1 VKEIW
6 RDIKDYEGI
15 YQVSSLGKIKR
26 LSILNDN
33 GYRKAI
39 LQEKEL
45 KLFLG
50 NTGYLMVNL
59 YKDKKPHKKLV
70 HRIVAETFI
79 DNVNKVKYV
88 NHIDS
93 NKLNNKV
100 NNLEWVSNIENNL
113 HRFLEIN
120 TSSNYSGVCW
130 DKNKSKWRAYIFIG
144 GKLKHLGYSKD
155 EKDAYHLRVKYEKE
169 NNIINKYL

>member
-1 VKEIW
+1 MEEIW
-6 RDIKDYEGI
+6 KDIKGYEGT
-15 YQVSSLGKIKR
+15 YQVSNLGKIKR
-26 LSILNDN
+26 LTILNDN

-59 YKDKKPHKKLV
+59 YKDKKPSKKLV

-79 DNVNKVKYV
+79 NNINKVKYV

-93 NKLNNKV
+93 DKLNN
-100 NNLEWVSNIENNL
+100 NLSNLEWVSNMENNL
-113 HRFLEIN
+113 HRFLGKD
-120 TSSNYSGVCW
+120 TSSSYPGVCW
-130 DKNKSKWRAYIFIG
+130 DKNKSKWRAYIFIK
-144 GKLKHLGYSKD
+144 GKLKHLGYSKI
-155 EKDAYHLRVKYEKE
+155 EHKAYCLRVKYEQE